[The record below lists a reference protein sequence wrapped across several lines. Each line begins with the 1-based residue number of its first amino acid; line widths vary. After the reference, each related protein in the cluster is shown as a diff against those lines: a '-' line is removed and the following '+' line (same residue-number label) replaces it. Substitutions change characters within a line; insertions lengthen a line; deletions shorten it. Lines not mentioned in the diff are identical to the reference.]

1 MKYQTSR
8 NFKIT
13 MALVSIAGYLT
24 NEVRRTRCRSPNSS
38 CKHSEEAVLLC
49 INHNNETANQNT
61 TLPGTARTVAE
72 SVNRAIKY

>member
-24 NEVRRTRCRSPNSS
+24 NEVRRARCRSP
-38 CKHSEEAVLLC
+38 K
-49 INHNNETANQNT
+49 
-61 TLPGTARTVAE
+61 
-72 SVNRAIKY
+72 